1 MALICFLIVLLA
13 TTVGSMTGMGGG
25 VIIKPAMDMLGQ
37 FDAATIGILS
47 SLTVLTMSIV
57 SIWKQIRQKTKI
69 DLQIALALAAGSIV
83 GGWIGDTVLGQVIA
97 VLDNQTVVILQN
109 IFLSLLLLA
118 VFIYMQFKSSLP
130 SMHAKGMAAG
140 LLTGMFAGVVSTFLG
155 IGGGPINVAVLLFV
169 FSMDTKSAAVNSI
182 ITIFF
187 SQISKL
193 SAVIADG
200 GFAQYDLT
208 VLPAMLIAAIIGGW
222 LGAKLNKQLP
232 EEKVELA
239 FNMVQVVVFLICVRN
254 VFVNMQ

>member
-1 MALICFLIVLLA
+1 
-13 TTVGSMTGMGGG
+13 MTGMGGG
-25 VIIKPAMDMLGQ
+25 VIIKPAVDMLGQ

-57 SIWKQIRQKTKI
+57 SIWKQIRQRTKI
-69 DLQIALALAAGSIV
+69 DFQIALALAVGSV
-83 GGWIGDTVLGQVIA
+83 AGGWMGDMLLSQVIA
-97 VLDNQTVVILQN
+97 VLDNQMVVILQN
-109 IFLSLLLLA
+109 VFLGLLLLA
-118 VFIYMQFKSSLP
+118 VFLYMQFKSFLP

-140 LLTGMFAGVVSTFLG
+140 LLTGMFAGMVSTFLG

-193 SAVIADG
+193 SAVIVDG
-200 GFAQYDLT
+200 GFASYDLA

-239 FNMVQVVVFLICVRN
+239 FNIVQIVVLVICVHN
-254 VFVNMQ
+254 VFVNV